1 MISLDNR
8 TEFDF
13 DIAPLERIAA
23 SLSEREI
30 ELILVGDEEICELNR
45 DYRNLNEPTDVLSFP
60 IDDFAH
66 APLGSIVISVE
77 TAARQAAQFGHTAAE
92 EIAVLF
98 LHGVLHLLGY
108 DHETDSGE
116 MAAQEALRRVEFGLS
131 TALTERV

>member
-23 SLSEREI
+23 GLSEREI

-45 DYRNLNEPTDVLSFP
+45 DYRSLNEPTDVLSFP

-77 TAARQAAQFGHTAAE
+77 TAARQAAQFGHTAHE